1 MIKLKHAPK
10 LESNI
15 WLYFLIIMGLVTI
28 LSLLSS
34 CKTLQSTKGYEKYPK
49 NESWQIRKL

>member
-1 MIKLKHAPK
+1 MKPK
-10 LESNI
+10 I
-15 WLYFLIIMGLVTI
+15 LYVAALLVVV
-28 LSLLSS
+28 LLSS